1 MACPEFE
8 DLILDYCEGAASQAD
23 SALLESHIAACSA
36 CRAWLAE
43 QRELDLR
50 LAKSIAAP
58 SLSPEFPGRLA
69 ARIAAEPRP
78 REFRRLPRVLD
89 AIGCL
94 GIAATAG
101 YLLQQLPHAGDWVGL
116 VTLAASAAFALW
128 ETGKALRT
136 TYGHRQGF

>member
-8 DLILDYCEGAASQAD
+8 DLILDYCEGAASPAD
-23 SALLESHIAACSA
+23 SALLESHIAACAA

-50 LAKSIAAP
+50 LAKSCAAP
-58 SLSPEFPGRLA
+58 ALSPDFTARLR
-69 ARIAAEPRP
+69 ARIAAEPRAP
-78 REFRRLPRVLD
+78 RFRRLPGALE

-101 YLLQQLPHAGDWVGL
+101 YLLQQLPHATDWVGL
-116 VTLAASAAFALW
+116 FTLTASAAFAIW

-136 TYGHRQGF
+136 AHGIK